1 MKIVDAGG
9 LLCPQPLIMLKQALL
24 EMNVGEEA
32 EILTDNDTSFKNLTT
47 FLDDQGAKWTHKKEG
62 NKYFIYTSKPAKDLT
77 NVDAA
82 SYCSTGNSEYVICVK
97 SDKMGEGDDE
107 LGTILIKAFINS
119 LKEQDR
125 LPTHIIFYNSGIR
138 LATKDSPVIDA
149 LRALE
154 DSGIRIMVCG
164 TCTDFYGLKDQI
176 GVGMI
181 SNMYSITETLV
192 NTGHVVAP

>member
-1 MKIVDAGG
+1 MKIVDATG

-47 FLDDQGAKWTHKKEG
+47 FLDDQDAAWEHKKEG
-62 NKYFIYTSKPAKDLT
+62 ATYTIYTRKPAKDFE

-82 SYCSTGNSEYVICVK
+82 AYCSTGSTDYVICIK
-97 SDKMGEGDDE
+97 SERMGEGEAE

-119 LKEQDR
+119 LKEQDK
-125 LPTHIIFYNSGIR
+125 LPTHLVFYNSGVK
-138 LATKDSPVIDA
+138 LTTKDSPVLEA
-149 LRALE
+149 LSDLE
-154 DSGIRIMVCG
+154 DKGIRIMVCG
-164 TCTDFYGLKDQI
+164 TCIDYYGLKDKL

-181 SNMYSITETLV
+181 SNMYSITETLA
-192 NTGHVVAP
+192 NAGHVVVP